1 MNELTEIIKELLE
14 EYGSKKEYEDL
25 QLQRENPEYI
35 LKAIENFYG
44 KFSIKNFKHALKYRT
59 IFTNTKSMMKE
70 LMIRSIEDDF
80 IKEITSEEF
89 INKKINDII
98 SKNMTI
104 GTKNPKEEIEEIKET
119 FHEQLFISRKIL
131 EKKNKKITFSKG
143 NSENNITGKISL
155 SKGDLTHLKFSENS
169 REYNLYWL
177 SNGDILISKEDL
189 F

>member
-1 MNELTEIIKELLE
+1 MYELTDIVKELLE
-14 EYGSKKEYEDL
+14 EYSNKKEYEDL
-25 QLQRENPEYI
+25 KLQTENPEYI
-35 LKAIENFYG
+35 FKAIEEFYG
-44 KFSIKNFKHALKYRT
+44 KFSIKNFKHALKYKT

-70 LMIRSIEDDF
+70 LMIRSIEEDF
-80 IKEITSEEF
+80 IKEISSEKF
-89 INKKINDII
+89 INKKIEDII
-98 SKNMTI
+98 FKNITLE
-104 GTKNPKEEIEEIKET
+104 TENSKEEIEEIKEI

-155 SKGDLTHLKFSENS
+155 SKGDLTHLKFEENN

-177 SNGDILISKEDL
+177 SNGDILISREDI